1 MPAEVDTSSTDKI
14 HKAGTSTHAINAVG
28 EMTDFP
34 LALRRATLFFGPQ
47 YSDEMD
53 ISGVASITGALG
65 IGSFAGQYLIGSQ
78 QRRQLR
84 SEVLRHLASTERTRW
99 AGSSSAD
106 PSFQHFKDSVR
117 ELETAAIIARVPRR
131 PLRLYIQL
139 ATAARLMS
147 DDDVEQ
153 KDGQEE
159 AGGINTALGR
169 CVRVSAAQLSRLMW
183 SPWLARAGMKR
194 RAHAIERE
202 AQGLDA
208 EVLSAVDRAKQFHT
222 YY

>member
-1 MPAEVDTSSTDKI
+1 MPAEVDTSSSDKI
-14 HKAGTSTHAINAVG
+14 HETGTTTHAIGAVG
-28 EMTDFP
+28 KMTDSP
-34 LALRRATLFFGPQ
+34 LTLHRATLCSGPE

-53 ISGVASITGALG
+53 ISGVASIIGALG

-84 SEVLRHLASTERTRW
+84 SDVLRYLAITERTRW
-99 AGSSSAD
+99 AGASSSD
-106 PSFQHFKDSVR
+106 SSFQQFKDSIR

-159 AGGINTALGR
+159 AGGINTVLGR
-169 CVRVSAAQLSRLMW
+169 SVRWSAAQLSRLMW

-194 RAHAIERE
+194 RASAIERE
-202 AQGLDA
+202 VQGLDE
-208 EVLSAVDRAKQFHT
+208 EVVSAVDKAKQFHT

>member
-1 MPAEVDTSSTDKI
+1 M
-14 HKAGTSTHAINAVG
+14 
-28 EMTDFP
+28 
-34 LALRRATLFFGPQ
+34 
-47 YSDEMD
+47 
-53 ISGVASITGALG
+53 ASIIGALG

-99 AGSSSAD
+99 AGSSSTD

-139 ATAARLMS
+139 ATVARLTS
-147 DDDVEQ
+147 DDDVKQ

-169 CVRVSAAQLSRLMW
+169 CVRLSAACQRSCNSPGVRGCPSRNS
-183 SPWLARAGMKR
+183 SP
-194 RAHAIERE
+194 
-202 AQGLDA
+202 
-208 EVLSAVDRAKQFHT
+208 AVT
-222 YY
+222 

>member
-1 MPAEVDTSSTDKI
+1 
-14 HKAGTSTHAINAVG
+14 
-28 EMTDFP
+28 
-34 LALRRATLFFGPQ
+34 
-47 YSDEMD
+47 MD
-53 ISGVASITGALG
+53 ISGVASIIGALG

-84 SEVLRHLASTERTRW
+84 SEVLRHLANTERTRW
-99 AGSSSAD
+99 AGALSSD
-106 PSFQHFKDSVR
+106 PSFQQFKDSIR

-147 DDDVEQ
+147 DDDVEE

-159 AGGINTALGR
+159 AGGISTALSR
-169 CVRVSAAQLSRLMW
+169 CVRSSAAQLSRLMW
-183 SPWLARAGMKR
+183 SPWLARACMKR
-194 RAHAIERE
+194 RTNEIERE
-202 AQGLDA
+202 AQGLDEA
-208 EVLSAVDRAKQFHT
+208 VVSAVDRAKKFHT